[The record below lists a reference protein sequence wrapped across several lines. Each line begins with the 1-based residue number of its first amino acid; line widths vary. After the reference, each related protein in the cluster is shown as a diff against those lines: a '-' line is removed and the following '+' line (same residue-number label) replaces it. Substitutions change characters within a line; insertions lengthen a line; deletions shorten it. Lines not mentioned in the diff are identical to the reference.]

1 MDKYIGKRLDGR
13 YLVDEL
19 VGIGGMANVYKA
31 TDVSN
36 GRTVAVKILRD
47 EYVQNTELLRR
58 FKNESKA
65 VALLSHPNIVRV
77 YDVNFSDRVNY
88 IVMEYIDGITL
99 KEYIEHKGVLDWK
112 EAVYF
117 TVQIL
122 RALQHAHD
130 NGIVHRDIKPQN
142 IMLLKDGSI
151 KVTDF
156 GIARFARSGMH
167 TMTDKAIGSVHY
179 ISPEQAKGD
188 VTDNRADLYS
198 VGVMLYEMLTGR
210 LPFEAESAVSV
221 AIKHIEE
228 TPRPPRE
235 WNPDIPA
242 GLESIVMRAMQKDAN
257 DRYASAAEMLRDIDA
272 FKKDPSISFEY
283 KYRTPSAPTHE
294 ARIEKEVSGV
304 QQASQEEHRH
314 ASRPAKAGGIAAV
327 FSNRKKDRKSEKE
340 PASAKGSGASSKG
353 ASSRSRN
360 SSQRRRVAR
369 ENEELSE
376 SARKSASGSRR
387 ERNGLLTTLVGVTCA
402 FVIGSIIFVGT
413 MLLLN
418 NPFERVADITVPNL
432 VGLDYESIKD
442 SAEYQ
447 DFNIVVKESGYNAEY
462 PVGQIYDQSPSQG
475 RTVKSGAT
483 IEVKVSQGTELG
495 TIPVV
500 LGKDP
505 ETAENLLRAEGF
517 SSITRSEVYN
527 NIVPSGL
534 VCGINPG
541 EGSQVA
547 TSTAISLQ
555 ISQGPETKTTKVP
568 DLGGVSLDQA
578 RQKLAEAGLN
588 VGELSYRSSE
598 SSTDTVIGQ
607 DPIYGSEVSEGS
619 YVNLTL
625 SSGDR
630 EIGSVQLYITLP
642 DNGSATMNATV
653 LQDGSVVMERQV
665 QPNLTDVWKPTLTGY
680 GTAEVEIQLDGQHY
694 RTYEVDFEEGTS
706 TQIG

>member
-36 GRTVAVKILRD
+36 GRIVAVKILRD
-47 EYVQNTELLRR
+47 EYVQNGELLRR

-117 TVQIL
+117 TIQIL

-210 LPFEAESAVSV
+210 LPFEAESAVAV

-228 TPRPPRE
+228 VPKPPRE

-242 GLESIVMRAMQKDAN
+242 GLESIVMRAMQKDAA
-257 DRYASAAEMLRDIDA
+257 DRYASAAEMLRDIDS

-283 KYRTPSAPTHE
+283 KYRTPSESAHE

-304 QQASQEEHRH
+304 QQASHEEGRH
-314 ASRPAKAGGIAAV
+314 SARQAKAGGIAAV
-327 FSNRKKDRKSEKE
+327 FSNRKKDKKSERN
-340 PASAKGSGASSKG
+340 G
-353 ASSRSRN
+353 SSRSRN
-360 SSQRRRVAR
+360 SSSQRRRVAR
-369 ENEELSE
+369 ENEELTE
-376 SARKSASGSRR
+376 EARKNTTSKRGERR
-387 ERNGLLTTLVGVTCA
+387 GLLTTLVGVTCA
-402 FVIGSIIFVGT
+402 FVIGSMIFVGT

-418 NPFERVADITVPNL
+418 NPFERVEDIKVPNL
-432 VGLDYESIKD
+432 LGLDYESIKD
-442 SAEYQ
+442 SVEYA

-462 PVGQIYDQSPSQG
+462 PVGQIYDQSPSEG

-500 LGKDP
+500 MGKDP
-505 ETAENLLRAEGF
+505 DTVEGALRAEGF
-517 SSITRSEVYN
+517 TQITRSEVYN
-527 NIVPSGL
+527 NVVPSGL

-541 EGSQVA
+541 EGSEVA
-547 TSTAISLQ
+547 TSTPISLQ
-555 ISQGPETKTTKVP
+555 ISQGPETKTAEVP
-568 DLGGVSLDQA
+568 DLGGLSLEKA
-578 RQKLAEAGLN
+578 RTKLEKAGLK
-588 VGELSYRSSE
+588 VGEITYRSSE

-607 DPIYGSEVSEGS
+607 DPVFGSQVSEGS

-630 EIGSVQLYITLP
+630 DIGSVQLYITLP
-642 DNGSATMNATV
+642 ENGSATMTATAV
-653 LQDGSVVMERQV
+653 QDGNVVMERQV
-665 QPNLTDVWKPTLTGY
+665 QPNLTNVWKPTLTGY
-680 GTAEVEIQLDGQHY
+680 GTAEVEILLDGEHY
-694 RTYEVDFEEGTS
+694 RTYEVDFDEGTS
-706 TQIG
+706 TQID

>member
-36 GRTVAVKILRD
+36 GRIVAVKILRD
-47 EYVQNTELLRR
+47 EYVQNGELLRR

-117 TVQIL
+117 TIQIL

-210 LPFEAESAVSV
+210 LPFEAESAVAV

-228 TPRPPRE
+228 VPKPPRE

-242 GLESIVMRAMQKDAN
+242 GLESIVMRAMQKDAA
-257 DRYASAAEMLRDIDA
+257 DRYASAAEMLRDIDS

-283 KYRTPSAPTHE
+283 KYRTPSESAHE

-304 QQASQEEHRH
+304 QQASHEEGRH
-314 ASRPAKAGGIAAV
+314 SARQAKAGGIAAV
-327 FSNRKKDRKSEKE
+327 FSNRKKDKKSERN
-340 PASAKGSGASSKG
+340 G
-353 ASSRSRN
+353 SSRSRN
-360 SSQRRRVAR
+360 SSSQRRRVAR
-369 ENEELSE
+369 ENEELTE
-376 SARKSASGSRR
+376 EARKNTTSKRGERR
-387 ERNGLLTTLVGVTCA
+387 GLLTTLVGVTCA
-402 FVIGSIIFVGT
+402 FVIGSMIFVGT

-418 NPFERVADITVPNL
+418 NPFERVEDIKVPNL
-432 VGLDYESIKD
+432 LGLDYESIKD
-442 SAEYQ
+442 SAEYA

-462 PVGQIYDQSPSQG
+462 PVGQIYDQSPSEG

-500 LGKDP
+500 MGKDP
-505 ETAENLLRAEGF
+505 DTVESALRAEGF
-517 SSITRSEVYN
+517 TQITRSEVYN
-527 NIVPSGL
+527 NVVPSGL

-541 EGSQVA
+541 EGSEVA
-547 TSTAISLQ
+547 TSTPIS
-555 ISQGPETKTTKVP
+555 PETKTAEVP
-568 DLGGVSLDQA
+568 DLGGLSLEKA
-578 RQKLAEAGLN
+578 RTKLEKAGLK
-588 VGELSYRSSE
+588 VGEITYRSSE

-607 DPIYGSEVSEGS
+607 DPVFGSQVSEGS

-630 EIGSVQLYITLP
+630 DIGSVQLYITLP
-642 DNGSATMNATV
+642 ENGSATMTATAV
-653 LQDGSVVMERQV
+653 QDGNVVMERQV
-665 QPNLTDVWKPTLTGY
+665 QPNLTNVWKPTLTGY
-680 GTAEVEIQLDGQHY
+680 GTAEVEILLDGEHY
-694 RTYEVDFEEGTS
+694 RTYEVDFDEGTS
-706 TQIG
+706 TQID

>member
-36 GRTVAVKILRD
+36 GRIVAVKILRD
-47 EYVQNTELLRR
+47 EYVQNGELLRR

-117 TVQIL
+117 TIQIL

-210 LPFEAESAVSV
+210 LPFEAESAVAV

-228 TPRPPRE
+228 VPKPPRE

-242 GLESIVMRAMQKDAN
+242 GLESIVMRAMQKDAA
-257 DRYASAAEMLRDIDA
+257 DRYASAAEMLRDIDS

-283 KYRTPSAPTHE
+283 KYRTPSESAHE

-304 QQASQEEHRH
+304 QQASHEEGRH
-314 ASRPAKAGGIAAV
+314 SARQAKAGGIAAV
-327 FSNRKKDRKSEKE
+327 FSNRKKDKKSERN
-340 PASAKGSGASSKG
+340 G
-353 ASSRSRN
+353 SSRSRN
-360 SSQRRRVAR
+360 SSSQRRRVAR
-369 ENEELSE
+369 ENEELTE
-376 SARKSASGSRR
+376 EARKNTTSKRGERR
-387 ERNGLLTTLVGVTCA
+387 GLLTTLVGVTCA
-402 FVIGSIIFVGT
+402 FVIGSMIFVGT

-418 NPFERVADITVPNL
+418 NPFERVEDIKVPNL
-432 VGLDYESIKD
+432 LGLDYESIKD
-442 SAEYQ
+442 SAEYA

-462 PVGQIYDQSPSQG
+462 PVGQIYDQSPSEG

-500 LGKDP
+500 MGKDP
-505 ETAENLLRAEGF
+505 DTVESALRAEGF
-517 SSITRSEVYN
+517 TQITRSEVYN
-527 NIVPSGL
+527 NVVPSGL

-541 EGSQVA
+541 EGSEVA
-547 TSTAISLQ
+547 TPISLQ
-555 ISQGPETKTTKVP
+555 ISQGPETKTAEVP
-568 DLGGVSLDQA
+568 DLGGLVAGEGQNQA
-578 RQKLAEAGLN
+578 GRGRPQG
-588 VGELSYRSSE
+588 G
-598 SSTDTVIGQ
+598 
-607 DPIYGSEVSEGS
+607 
-619 YVNLTL
+619 
-625 SSGDR
+625 
-630 EIGSVQLYITLP
+630 
-642 DNGSATMNATV
+642 
-653 LQDGSVVMERQV
+653 
-665 QPNLTDVWKPTLTGY
+665 
-680 GTAEVEIQLDGQHY
+680 
-694 RTYEVDFEEGTS
+694 
-706 TQIG
+706 

>member
-36 GRTVAVKILRD
+36 GRIVAVKILRD
-47 EYVQNTELLRR
+47 EYVQNGELLRR

-117 TVQIL
+117 TIQIL

-210 LPFEAESAVSV
+210 LPFEAESAVAV

-228 TPRPPRE
+228 VPKPPRE

-242 GLESIVMRAMQKDAN
+242 GLESIVMRAMQKDAA
-257 DRYASAAEMLRDIDA
+257 DRYASAAEMLRDIDS

-283 KYRTPSAPTHE
+283 KYRTPSESAHE

-304 QQASQEEHRH
+304 QQASHEEGRH
-314 ASRPAKAGGIAAV
+314 SARQAKAGGIAAV
-327 FSNRKKDRKSEKE
+327 FSNRKKDKKSERN
-340 PASAKGSGASSKG
+340 G
-353 ASSRSRN
+353 SSRSRN
-360 SSQRRRVAR
+360 SSSQRRRVAR
-369 ENEELSE
+369 ENEELTE
-376 SARKSASGSRR
+376 EARKNTTSKRGERR
-387 ERNGLLTTLVGVTCA
+387 GLLTTLVGVTCA
-402 FVIGSIIFVGT
+402 FVIGSMIFVGT

-418 NPFERVADITVPNL
+418 NPFERVEDIKVPNL
-432 VGLDYESIKD
+432 LGLDYESIKD
-442 SAEYQ
+442 SAEYA

-462 PVGQIYDQSPSQG
+462 PVGQIYDQSPSEG

-500 LGKDP
+500 MGKDP
-505 ETAENLLRAEGF
+505 DTVESALRAEGF
-517 SSITRSEVYN
+517 TQITRSEVYN
-527 NIVPSGL
+527 NVVPSGL

-541 EGSQVA
+541 EGSEVA
-547 TSTAISLQ
+547 TSTPISLQ
-555 ISQGPETKTTKVP
+555 ISQGPETKTAEVP
-568 DLGGVSLDQA
+568 DLGGLSLEKA
-578 RQKLAEAGLN
+578 RTKLEKAGLK
-588 VGELSYRSSE
+588 VGEITYRSSE

-607 DPIYGSEVSEGS
+607 DPVFGSQVSEGS

-630 EIGSVQLYITLP
+630 DIGSVQLYITLP
-642 DNGSATMNATV
+642 ENGSATMTATA
-653 LQDGSVVMERQV
+653 LQDGNVVMERQV
-665 QPNLTDVWKPTLTGY
+665 QPNLTNVWKPTLTGY
-680 GTAEVEIQLDGQHY
+680 GTAEVEILLDGEHY
-694 RTYEVDFEEGTS
+694 RTYEVDFDEGTS
-706 TQIG
+706 TQID

>member
-36 GRTVAVKILRD
+36 GRIVAVKILRD
-47 EYVQNTELLRR
+47 EYVQNGELLRR

-117 TVQIL
+117 TIQIL

-210 LPFEAESAVSV
+210 LPFEAESAV

-228 TPRPPRE
+228 VPKPPRE

-242 GLESIVMRAMQKDAN
+242 GLESIVMRAMQKDAA
-257 DRYASAAEMLRDIDA
+257 DRYASAAEMLRDIDS

-283 KYRTPSAPTHE
+283 KYRTPSESARE

-304 QQASQEEHRH
+304 QQASHEEGRH
-314 ASRPAKAGGIAAV
+314 SARQAKAGGIAAV
-327 FSNRKKDRKSEKE
+327 FSNRKKDKKSERN
-340 PASAKGSGASSKG
+340 G
-353 ASSRSRN
+353 SSRSRN
-360 SSQRRRVAR
+360 SSSQRRRVAR
-369 ENEELSE
+369 ENEELTE
-376 SARKSASGSRR
+376 EARKNTTSKRGERR
-387 ERNGLLTTLVGVTCA
+387 GLLTTLVGVTCA
-402 FVIGSIIFVGT
+402 FVIGSMIFVGT

-418 NPFERVADITVPNL
+418 NPFERVEDIKVPNL
-432 VGLDYESIKD
+432 LGLDYESIKD
-442 SAEYQ
+442 SAEYA

-462 PVGQIYDQSPSQG
+462 PVGQIYDQSPSEG

-500 LGKDP
+500 MGKDP
-505 ETAENLLRAEGF
+505 DTVESALRAEGF
-517 SSITRSEVYN
+517 TQITRSEVYN
-527 NIVPSGL
+527 NVVPSGL

-541 EGSQVA
+541 EGSEVA
-547 TSTAISLQ
+547 TSTPISLQ
-555 ISQGPETKTTKVP
+555 ISQGPETETAEVP
-568 DLGGVSLDQA
+568 DLGGLSLEKA
-578 RQKLAEAGLN
+578 RTKLEKAGLK
-588 VGELSYRSSE
+588 VGEITYRSSE

-607 DPIYGSEVSEGS
+607 DPVFGSQVSEGS

-630 EIGSVQLYITLP
+630 DIGSVQLYITLP
-642 DNGSATMNATV
+642 ENGSATMTATAV
-653 LQDGSVVMERQV
+653 QDGNVVMERQV
-665 QPNLTDVWKPTLTGY
+665 QPNLTNVWKPTLTGY
-680 GTAEVEIQLDGQHY
+680 GTAEVEILLDGEHY
-694 RTYEVDFEEGTS
+694 RTYEVDFDEGTS
-706 TQIG
+706 TQID

>member
-36 GRTVAVKILRD
+36 GRIVAVKILRD
-47 EYVQNTELLRR
+47 EYVQNGELLRR

-117 TVQIL
+117 TIQIL

-151 KVTDF
+151 KVADF

-210 LPFEAESAVSV
+210 LPFEAESAVAV

-228 TPRPPRE
+228 VPKPPRE

-242 GLESIVMRAMQKDAN
+242 GLESIVMRAMQKDAA
-257 DRYASAAEMLRDIDA
+257 DRYASAAEMLRDIDS

-283 KYRTPSAPTHE
+283 KYRTPSESARE

-304 QQASQEEHRH
+304 QQASHEEGRH
-314 ASRPAKAGGIAAV
+314 SARQAKAGGIAAV
-327 FSNRKKDRKSEKE
+327 FSNRKKDKKSERN
-340 PASAKGSGASSKG
+340 G
-353 ASSRSRN
+353 SSRSRN
-360 SSQRRRVAR
+360 SSSQRRRVAR
-369 ENEELSE
+369 ENEELTE
-376 SARKSASGSRR
+376 EARKNTTSKRGERR
-387 ERNGLLTTLVGVTCA
+387 GLLTTLVGVTCA
-402 FVIGSIIFVGT
+402 FVIGSMIFVGT

-418 NPFERVADITVPNL
+418 NPFERVEDIKVPNL
-432 VGLDYESIKD
+432 LGLDYESIKD
-442 SAEYQ
+442 SAEYA
-447 DFNIVVKESGYNAEY
+447 DFNLVVKESGYNAEY
-462 PVGQIYDQSPSQG
+462 PVGQIYDQSPSEG

-500 LGKDP
+500 MGKDP
-505 ETAENLLRAEGF
+505 DTVESALRAEGF
-517 SSITRSEVYN
+517 TQITRSEVYN
-527 NIVPSGL
+527 NVVPSGL

-541 EGSQVA
+541 EGSEVA
-547 TSTAISLQ
+547 TSTPISLQ
-555 ISQGPETKTTKVP
+555 ISQGPETKTAEVP
-568 DLGGVSLDQA
+568 DLGGLSLEKA
-578 RQKLAEAGLN
+578 RTKLEEAGLK
-588 VGELSYRSSE
+588 VGEITYRSSE

-607 DPIYGSEVSEGS
+607 DPVFGSQVSEGS

-630 EIGSVQLYITLP
+630 DIGSVQLYITLP
-642 DNGSATMNATV
+642 ENGSATMTATAV
-653 LQDGSVVMERQV
+653 QDGNVVMERQV
-665 QPNLTDVWKPTLTGY
+665 QPNLTNVWKPTLTGY
-680 GTAEVEIQLDGQHY
+680 GTAEVEILLDGEHY
-694 RTYEVDFEEGTS
+694 RTYEVDFDEGTS
-706 TQIG
+706 TQID

>member
-36 GRTVAVKILRD
+36 GRIVAVKILRD
-47 EYVQNTELLRR
+47 EYVQNGELLRR

-188 VTDNRADLYS
+188 ITDNRADLYS

-210 LPFEAESAVSV
+210 LPFEAESAVAV

-228 TPRPPRE
+228 VPRLPRS

-242 GLESIVMRAMQKDAN
+242 GLESIVMRAMQKDAA
-257 DRYASAAEMLRDIDA
+257 DRYTSAAEMLRDIDS

-283 KYRTPSAPTHE
+283 KYRTPSESTHE
-294 ARIEKEVSGV
+294 AMIEREVSGV
-304 QQASQEEHRH
+304 QQASQEE
-314 ASRPAKAGGIAAV
+314 SRSAARQARAGGIAAV
-327 FSNRKKDRKSEKE
+327 FSNGKKDRKSERN
-340 PASAKGSGASSKG
+340 G
-353 ASSRSRN
+353 SSRSRN
-360 SSQRRRVAR
+360 SSQHRSRVAR
-369 ENEELSE
+369 NNEELAEEAGRSTA
-376 SARKSASGSRR
+376 ARKG
-387 ERNGLLTTLVGVTCA
+387 ERQGLLTTLVGVTCA

-418 NPFERVADITVPNL
+418 NPFERVEDIKVPNL
-432 VGLDYESIKD
+432 IGLDYESIKN
-442 SAEYQ
+442 SAEYK
-447 DFNIVVKESGYNAEY
+447 DFNLVIKESGYNAQY
-462 PVGQIYDQSPSQG
+462 PVGQIYDQSPSEG
-475 RTVKSGAT
+475 RTVKGGAT
-483 IEVKVSQGTELG
+483 IEIKVSQGTELG
-495 TIPVV
+495 TVPVV
-500 LGKDP
+500 MGKDP

-517 SSITRSEVYN
+517 TQITRAEIYN
-527 NIVPSGL
+527 NVVPSGL
-534 VCGINPG
+534 VCGVNPG

-547 TSTAISLQ
+547 ASTPISLQ
-555 ISQGPETKTTKVP
+555 ISQGPETETAEVP
-568 DLGGVSLDQA
+568 DLGGASLEKA
-578 RQKLAEAGLN
+578 RKKLEEAGLK
-588 VGELSYRSSE
+588 VGEITYRSSE

-607 DPIYGSEVSEGS
+607 DPVFGSQVSEGS

-630 EIGSVQLYITLP
+630 DIGSVQLYITLP
-642 DNGSATMNATV
+642 DNGSATMTATAI
-653 LQDGSVVMERQV
+653 QDGSVVMERQV
-665 QPNLTDVWKPTLTGY
+665 QPSLTNVWKPTLTGY
-680 GTAEVEIQLDGQHY
+680 GTAEVEILLDGEHY
-694 RTYEVDFEEGTS
+694 RTYEVDFEDGLS
-706 TQIG
+706 TQID